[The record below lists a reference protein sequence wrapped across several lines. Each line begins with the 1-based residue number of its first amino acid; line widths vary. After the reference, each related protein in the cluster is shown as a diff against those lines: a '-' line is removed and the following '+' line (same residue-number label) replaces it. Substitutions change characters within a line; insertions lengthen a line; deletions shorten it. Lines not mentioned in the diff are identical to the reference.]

1 MSVSTAEPLSAAWLE
16 RARAAVNAD
25 RAFRK
30 RGSIDANVAVKI
42 GAVSHLVSFSGFS
55 CHAVRPLN
63 GNDLRDA
70 DFVIDMSADQWAR
83 FLDGRRSGEGRS
95 LVELDTIDNVVTAA
109 NPRKQLDFLRYH
121 TSVQAFFDAGVR
133 AETS

>member
-1 MSVSTAEPLSAAWLE
+1 MTVSAAELSAAWLE
-16 RARAAVNAD
+16 RARDAVNAD

-30 RGSIDANVAVKI
+30 RGSIDARI
-42 GAVSHLVSFSGFS
+42 GLKVGGASYLVTFSGFS
-55 CHAVRPLN
+55 CHTVQTAN

-70 DFVIDMSADQWAR
+70 DFVIDMGADEWAR

-95 LVELDTIDNVVTAA
+95 LVELDTTDTIVSAA